1 MRTYQQQKLAEVA
14 ADIDTAIASSSNA
27 AGEKKTKK
35 KTKLK
40 ISAINIQ
47 SLICVK
53 AWCFLV

>member
-27 AGEKKTKK
+27 AGEKKKK
-35 KTKLK
+35 DTKLK

-53 AWCFLV
+53 AWCFLF